1 MPILLKKI
9 IADKPNKPN
18 YGQEITIRRYTYGP
32 DNKPLGVLF
41 GCFSPFTGKYG
52 HGRLLSEA
60 RKRGITDFVIIS
72 PNKAEVLDN
81 DRNMFT
87 LQQKAEIARAGCE
100 DIGYTILDASIS
112 KSNNFLA
119 ALLDVAEEYEDRRIV
134 IICGPDRIPEYSKKC
149 DEFDPLNEGPEY
161 GKEAPFEYIGVDSRG
176 EMEVSG
182 SKVRACIRNNDE
194 EGFLRMT
201 GYSPRIWN
209 MCRKFALSNKT
220 INEALAATERKGIQH
235 LYNPG
240 NSMEL
245 GQLDF
250 IELLDYL
257 ETQGDLVNGE
267 NFSLTEKSDG
277 AAFRMGYDDEGKF
290 FIEQSYSGPIYD
302 ADTLVQKYKQKYGK
316 NIRLGKGWADMMTI
330 LQNDSK
336 TQHCLSKIYDTYGPF
351 KINAEIFISELGL
364 DDGEGNKTFVGS
376 RYSTS
381 KIGKDGTIIMFFVAD
396 AEGKTI
402 PDSQKIIKY
411 LIKNATSKSIKYD
424 DAELNTQQDITISL
438 SSTIR
443 KIKSNIRKIEAKL
456 PDTIENILT
465 NTSRKR
471 DDLALKKAV
480 KGMIE
485 EQQGILN
492 SVFEKQ
498 LENYEGKWGPDYEG
512 VVIKLDNGLMLKITS
527 KRFKEFK
534 ASHDDTLQK
543 FIMSGVDESYNDYL
557 MNVAAN
563 FLENWN

>member
-32 DNKPLGVLF
+32 DNKPLGVLY

-60 RKRGITDFVIIS
+60 RKSGITDFVIIS

-161 GKEAPFEYIGVDSRG
+161 GEEAPFEYIGVDSRG

-194 EGFLRMT
+194 EEFLRMT

-543 FIMSGVDESYNDYL
+543 FIMSGIDESYNDYL